1 MSVVIK
7 KSEASP
13 KSSSI
18 FSKLAEKSKEDKIA
32 NLKKLSDEKLAAQF
46 KKGNEQ
52 AFSILMARFQRP
64 IYNYLYKFL
73 RHNEMVEESFQEV
86 FLRVVRSIKD
96 YKPSSKFST
105 WVYTIARNYA
115 IDVLRKQKFRRHLSL
130 DQSIKNGGEDSDTNF
145 YNFNPSDDHTSE
157 QIVLTHE
164 VQDQLQTILEQI
176 NPEQREVFLLR
187 ETQDL
192 SFEQISEITGV
203 SVNTVKSRMRYAL
216 KAIQNELDERGITQK
231 EIL

>member
-7 KSEASP
+7 KSEVKP
-13 KSSSI
+13 KTSSV
-18 FSKLAEKSKEDKIA
+18 FSKLVGKSEEQRVAD
-32 NLKKLSDEKLAAQF
+32 LKKLSDEKLAAQF
-46 KKGNEQ
+46 KKGNEL
-52 AFSILMARFQRP
+52 AFSILMTRFQRP

-73 RHNEMVEESFQEV
+73 RQNEMVEESFQEV

-130 DQSIKNGGEDSDTNF
+130 DQSVKNGSEDSDTTF
-145 YNFNPSDDHTSE
+145 YNFNPSQDHSSD

-164 VQDQLQTILEQI
+164 VQDQLNSILQAI

-192 SFEQISEITGV
+192 SFEQIAEVTHV

-216 KAIQNELDERGITQK
+216 KSIQNELQARGISKK